1 MTDINV
7 ITTAYQVERRSWY
20 LGTPDNPGFI
30 QSVTLD
36 VSAFNAAHYPNGYIP
51 SGTVLGKI
59 TATGLYGPYTTGA
72 SDGTQTAVVSI
83 DSGIFLTSGDG
94 PGTSNTSSRSKTSN
108 TRLALATAFWPPMT
122 RRIPMPTRCSIPGRR
137 SARMSRPTRS
147 NMPTSG

>member
-51 SGTVLGKI
+51 SGTILAILASGGK
-59 TATGLYGPYTTGA
+59 AVPYLDAGA
-72 SDGTQTAVVSI
+72 GGAGVAKGILFSSVKIPNLADLTKDVGAAMLVAFAPVSE
-83 DSGIFLTSGDG
+83 SKLPF
-94 PGTSNTSSRSKTSN
+94 TSSTV
-108 TRLALATAFWPPMT
+108 
-122 RRIPMPTRCSIPGRR
+122 
-137 SARMSRPTRS
+137 
-147 NMPTSG
+147 SGGFIDANGKGELPLIYWAA